1 LQVIQTTSE
10 ETDMSIKRLL
20 EQKAR
25 QAATI
30 RKEAERLRQ
39 LQEMG
44 RKLEARIRAAQKA
57 SDQKTALQ
65 LGTNLIRIL
74 RENAPG
80 FFDESGQFDAP
91 LLVGALLD
99 AHGKL
104 AKDSSVATKW
114 TESGEKHFKKAEA
127 KTPAVATAETR
138 EAPTTTVEPVVES
151 EPIISDA
158 LSSVEDIFSG
168 ESK

>member
-1 LQVIQTTSE
+1 
-10 ETDMSIKRLL
+10 MSINRLL
-20 EQKAR
+20 EQKQR
-25 QAATI
+25 QAEKI
-30 RKEAERLRQ
+30 RKEADRLRQ

-104 AKDSSVATKW
+104 AKDSAVGSKW
-114 TESGEKHFKKAEA
+114 TEAGEKHFKKAES
-127 KTPAVATAETR
+127 KPTPAATVENQDILTSA
-138 EAPTTTVEPVVES
+138 VEPVVEA
-151 EPIISDA
+151 EPVIADGLA
-158 LSSVEDIFSG
+158 SVEDIFSG

>member
-1 LQVIQTTSE
+1 
-10 ETDMSIKRLL
+10 MSINRLL
-20 EQKAR
+20 EQKQR
-25 QAATI
+25 QAEKI
-30 RKEAERLRQ
+30 RKEADRLRQ

-104 AKDSSVATKW
+104 TKDSAVGSKW
-114 TESGEKHFKKAEA
+114 TEAGEKHFKKAEA
-127 KTPAVATAETR
+127 KPIPAATVESQDVLTSA
-138 EAPTTTVEPVVES
+138 VEPVVEA
-151 EPIISDA
+151 ETIATDG

-168 ESK
+168 GSK

>member
-1 LQVIQTTSE
+1 
-10 ETDMSIKRLL
+10 MSINRLL
-20 EQKAR
+20 EQKQR
-25 QAATI
+25 QAEKI
-30 RKEAERLRQ
+30 RKEADRLRQ

-80 FFDESGQFDAP
+80 FFDEMGQFDAP

-104 AKDSSVATKW
+104 AKDSAVGSKW
-114 TESGEKHFKKAEA
+114 TESGEKYFKKAEA
-127 KTPAVATAETR
+127 KPTPEATVESQDILTSA
-138 EAPTTTVEPVVES
+138 VEPVVVA
-151 EPIISDA
+151 EPAVSDA
-158 LSSVEDIFSG
+158 LAPVEDIFSG
-168 ESK
+168 GSK

>member
-1 LQVIQTTSE
+1 
-10 ETDMSIKRLL
+10 MSINRLL
-20 EQKAR
+20 EQKQR
-25 QAATI
+25 QAEKI
-30 RKEAERLRQ
+30 RKEADRLRQ

-99 AHGKL
+99 AHGRL
-104 AKDSSVATKW
+104 AKDSAVGSKW
-114 TESGEKHFKKAEA
+114 TESGEKYFNKAEA
-127 KTPAVATAETR
+127 NPTSAATVDSQDVLTSAVKPVLVAEPAV
-138 EAPTTTVEPVVES
+138 
-151 EPIISDA
+151 SDGLA
-158 LSSVEDIFSG
+158 SVEDIFSG

>member
-1 LQVIQTTSE
+1 
-10 ETDMSIKRLL
+10 MSINKLL
-20 EQKAR
+20 EQKQR
-25 QAATI
+25 QAEKI
-30 RKEAERLRQ
+30 RKEADRLRQ

-104 AKDSSVATKW
+104 AKDSAVGSKW
-114 TESGEKHFKKAEA
+114 TESGEKYFKKAEA
-127 KTPAVATAETR
+127 KPTPAVATVESQDILTSA
-138 EAPTTTVEPVVES
+138 VEPVVVA
-151 EPIISDA
+151 EPVIADGLA
-158 LSSVEDIFSG
+158 SVEDIFSVV
-168 ESK
+168 SK

>member
-1 LQVIQTTSE
+1 
-10 ETDMSIKRLL
+10 MSINRLL
-20 EQKAR
+20 EQKQR
-25 QAATI
+25 QAEKI
-30 RKEAERLRQ
+30 RKEADRLRQ

-104 AKDSSVATKW
+104 AKDSAVGSKW
-114 TESGEKHFKKAEA
+114 TEAGEKHFKKVET
-127 KTPAVATAETR
+127 KPTPVATVESQDILTSA
-138 EAPTTTVEPVVES
+138 VEPIVVA
-151 EPIISDA
+151 EPDVSDGLA
-158 LSSVEDIFSG
+158 SVEDIFSG
-168 ESK
+168 ETK

>member
-1 LQVIQTTSE
+1 
-10 ETDMSIKRLL
+10 MSINRLL
-20 EQKAR
+20 EQKQR
-25 QAATI
+25 QAEKI
-30 RKEAERLRQ
+30 RKEADRLRQ

-104 AKDSSVATKW
+104 AKDSAVGSKW
-114 TESGEKHFKKAEA
+114 TEAGEKHFKKAEA
-127 KTPAVATAETR
+127 KAPAVATVESQDILTSA
-138 EAPTTTVEPVVES
+138 VEPIVVA
-151 EPIISDA
+151 EPDVSDGLA
-158 LSSVEDIFSG
+158 SVEDIFSG
-168 ESK
+168 ETK

>member
-1 LQVIQTTSE
+1 
-10 ETDMSIKRLL
+10 MSINKLL
-20 EQKAR
+20 EQKQRHAE
-25 QAATI
+25 QI
-30 RKEAERLRQ
+30 RKEADRLRQ

-104 AKDSSVATKW
+104 AKDSAVGSKW
-114 TESGEKHFKKAEA
+114 TEAGEKHFKKAEA
-127 KTPAVATAETR
+127 KAPAVV
-138 EAPTTTVEPVVES
+138 TVENQDVLTAADLPVDEV
-151 EPIISDA
+151 EPIVVDGLA
-158 LSSVEDIFSG
+158 SVEDIFSG